1 MTTTN
6 CPRCN
11 HTFPLDGICLQGHV
25 HRVEIGIFC
34 ICSACGFLMTLND
47 DRITFREVN
56 ADELEKIPVAALI
69 WAARLQAH
77 IQARRIVNRARAAA
91 ANN

>member
-1 MTTTN
+1 
-6 CPRCN
+6 
-11 HTFPLDGICLQGHV
+11 
-25 HRVEIGIFC
+25 
-34 ICSACGFLMTLND
+34 MTLND
-47 DRITFREVN
+47 DGITFREVN

-77 IQARRIVNRARAAA
+77 IQARQTMNRARAAA